1 MTYTALDLLRDLRLL
16 AEGLEQ
22 ISLGLAQAADQLHTI
37 HQGCDRLYAS
47 LNPSRLGVGD
57 CEMLDLLNSPDYW
70 RGLDDGEAEREEE
83 KGEKL

>member
-37 HQGCDRLYAS
+37 HQRCDPLYATLS
-47 LNPSRLGVGD
+47 HWRGVG
-57 CEMLDLLNSPDYW
+57 
-70 RGLDDGEAEREEE
+70 DGEAEREEE
-83 KGEKL
+83 KT